1 MKNISVKI
9 KITIWYLL
17 LMCLMAGLM
26 LTFLLSISDTVYSQA
41 AMEQLDQTVRNNF
54 SQVAQKED
62 SLQLSED
69 FQFYK
74 NGVYTLIYND
84 HKALLAG
91 QIPVAFTAEEP
102 FQNGLTRQ
110 VKTDSGLYYVL
121 DFWLPTSWERG
132 LWIRGLMEAPETSK
146 TSSPLL
152 WMAAVSVPP
161 FLLLAAAGGYWIARR
176 AFQPLE
182 NITATADAISQAADL
197 SARVDIPPGNNEFT
211 RLASTFNQMFA
222 RLERSFEAE
231 AQFTAD
237 ASHELRTPVSVIKSA
252 CEYGETYGETPEEQ
266 QETLAMIHRQANKMS
281 QLIDQL
287 LHITRLDQGTELAQ
301 REYIDLAAL
310 AQQVC
315 LEGPWPI
322 DRLFLD
328 VQTPTF
334 VWIDKT
340 LITRLLQNLINNG
353 FKYGKPEGH
362 VWVSL
367 HHTTTEALLTVTDD
381 GIGIPADQQE
391 KIWLRFYQV
400 DPSRGNK
407 SGAGLGLSMV
417 QKIAQAHNGHMT
429 LESIPGQG
437 SSFTLHLPVFQ
448 KNN

>member
-26 LTFLLSISDTVYSQA
+26 LAFLLGISGAVYSQA

-54 SQVAQKED
+54 SQVAQKD
-62 SLQLSED
+62 GSLQLSED

-74 NGVYTLIYND
+74 NGVYTLIYNEQ
-84 HKALLAG
+84 KALLAG

-110 VKTDSGLYYVL
+110 VKTDVGLYYVL
-121 DFWLPTSWERG
+121 DFWLPTSWESG
-132 LWIRGLMEAPETSK
+132 LWVRGLMEAPESAQA
-146 TSSPLL
+146 SSPLL
-152 WMAAVSVPP
+152 LMVAISVPP
-161 FLLLAAAGGYWIARR
+161 FFLLAAIGGYWIARR
-176 AFQPLE
+176 AFRPLE

-197 SARVDIPPGNNEFT
+197 SARVEVPPGNNEFT

-222 RLERSFEAE
+222 RLERSFESE
-231 AQFTAD
+231 TQFTAD

-252 CEYGETYGETPEEQ
+252 CEYGEKYGETPEEQ

-287 LHITRLDQGTELAQ
+287 LRITRLDQGTELTQ
-301 REYIDLAAL
+301 LEHTDLAAL
-310 AQQVC
+310 TKQVC
-315 LEGPWPI
+315 AEGPWPI

-328 VQTPTF
+328 TQTPTF
-334 VWIDKT
+334 AWIDKA

-362 VWVSL
+362 VWVTL
-367 HHTTTEALLTVTDD
+367 HHTPEEVLLTVADD

-391 KIWLRFYQV
+391 KVWLRFYQV
-400 DPSRGNK
+400 DPSRGTK

-417 QKIAQAHNGHMT
+417 QKIAQAHDGWVT
-429 LESIPGQG
+429 LESTPGQG
-437 SSFTLHLPVFQ
+437 SSFTLHLPASF
-448 KNN
+448 KK